1 MARRLLGSLDM
12 AIPFRRILVPIDF
25 TEVSTHALDW
35 AIELAASVG
44 ASITVLH
51 SYAIPVVGY
60 PDGALIPTPQIA
72 TELGDAARAA
82 LEAAVKGRR
91 GGSVPLETVLREG
104 EAWEVIVSV
113 ADEMDADLIVV
124 GTHGRHG
131 LARALLGS
139 VAEHVV
145 RTSHRPVLT
154 LSGTP
159 HEKKK

>member
-1 MARRLLGSLDM
+1 VARRLLVSLDM

-25 TEVSTHALDW
+25 TEVSAHALDW

-44 ASITVLH
+44 ASVTVLH

-60 PDGALIPTPQIA
+60 PDGALIPTPQVVTGLA
-72 TELGDAARAA
+72 EAAQKA
-82 LEAAVKGRR
+82 LETAVAGHRR
-91 GGSVPLETVLREG
+91 GSVPLETVLREG

-113 ADEMDADLIVV
+113 ADDLDADLIVV

-154 LSGTP
+154 LSAP
-159 HEKKK
+159 LLAKK

>member
-1 MARRLLGSLDM
+1 M

-25 TEVSTHALDW
+25 TEVSSHALDW

-44 ASITVLH
+44 ASVTVLH
-51 SYAIPVVGY
+51 SSAIPVVGF
-60 PDGALIPTPQIA
+60 PDGALIPTPQVA
-72 TELGDAARAA
+72 TGMSEAAGSA
-82 LEAAVKGRR
+82 LEAAVAGRR
-91 GGSVPLETVLREG
+91 GGPVPLETMLREG
-104 EAWEVIVSV
+104 EAWEEIVNA
-113 ADEMDADLIVV
+113 ADEIDADLIVV

-154 LSGTP
+154 LSAPAPVKDKPNG
-159 HEKKK
+159 

>member
-1 MARRLLGSLDM
+1 M

-25 TEVSTHALDW
+25 TDVSTHALDW

-51 SYAIPVVGY
+51 SYVIPVVGY
-60 PDGALIPTPQIA
+60 PDGALIPTPQVV
-72 TELGDAARAA
+72 TELGAAAQGA
-82 LEAAVKGRR
+82 LETAVKGRR
-91 GGSVPLETVLREG
+91 GSSVPLATVLREG
-104 EAWEVIVSV
+104 EAWEAIVNV
-113 ADEMDADLIVV
+113 ADEIDADLIVV

-154 LSGTP
+154 LSAP
-159 HEKKK
+159 PPEKK